1 MRFKT
6 ILIMGII
13 YTLLTAL
20 GCKQV
25 KTRPEDLKQSHTE
38 KSLYD
43 IKVKTIDGTETTLAA
58 YKGKKLLIVNVAS
71 ECGYTPQYKGLEE
84 LYEKYKD
91 KLVVLGFPANNF
103 GSQEP
108 GSNTEIKEF
117 CRDIYSVSFPMFE
130 KISVKGD
137 DMHELYKWL
146 TTKELNGWNDKTPGW
161 NFCKYLVD
169 ENGKLLKFYSSAVEP
184 MSDEITG
191 ELK

>member
-1 MRFKT
+1 
-6 ILIMGII
+6 MGII

-25 KTRPEDLKQSHTE
+25 KTRPEEVKQSHTD

-43 IKVKTIDGTETTLAA
+43 IKVKTIDGTETTLAS

-108 GSNTEIKEF
+108 GSNTEIEKF
-117 CRDIYSVSFPMFE
+117 CRDKYSVSFPMFE

-146 TTKELNGWNDKTPGW
+146 TAKELNGWNDKAPGW

-184 MSDEITG
+184 MSDEIVG